1 MFREEDFSHINKMN
15 NEMADGI
22 TDGSAA
28 HKVLEELVD
37 ILSTIDFTSDED
49 RMLLMMK
56 CINLCYEQQEDGE
69 DILVEDKVFSTILA
83 LCFTYSNIMS
93 NLIVDG
99 FNAEDYFN
107 FIKTEVLPV
116 MEEESKALPYWD
128 LND

>member
-1 MFREEDFSHINKMN
+1 MFSEEDFNHIDKMN

-28 HKVLEELVD
+28 HKILKELVD

-99 FNAEDYFN
+99 FNADDYFN

-128 LND
+128 LDD

>member
-1 MFREEDFSHINKMN
+1 MFREEDFTHINKMN

-99 FNAEDYFN
+99 FNADDYFN

-128 LND
+128 LDD

>member
-1 MFREEDFSHINKMN
+1 MFREEDFTHINKMN

-128 LND
+128 LDD